1 MKQEIDCYIN
11 CADFDR
17 TYGIHHKMR
26 VYFGQDKYNPSG
38 RFNIREYPPQ
48 TNILGE
54 TGKVSKVWNT
64 VFCDHAT
71 LAPTSPRL
79 IDELLC
85 NEFKRK

>member
-1 MKQEIDCYIN
+1 MCH
-11 CADFDR
+11 
-17 TYGIHHKMR
+17 G
-26 VYFGQDKYNPSG
+26 YNPSG

-48 TNILGE
+48 SGFTD
-54 TGKVSKVWNT
+54 TPVKVSKVWNT

-71 LAPTSPRL
+71 LAPTTARL